1 MVKLKAEAMKKVKIL
16 AILFTIFLIGCFASA
31 RSSNPRLDPDG
42 FRGIKWG
49 TEISTLKDLEKVKQD
64 KSSDS
69 DLVWYI
75 RKEDTLA
82 IGEAKLENIFY
93 SFWLGNFESVWID
106 FKGEDNFEAIKKELV
121 EQFGKPLSSEG
132 IMKKMGERT
141 GRELSPTERAGIFYA
156 WWGKNTEMWL
166 SFSEDLHKG
175 TLTINSVRI
184 REERKDYKKQKK
196 K

>member
-31 RSSNPRLDPDG
+31 RSSKPRLDPDG